1 MDTSDKTNN
10 TNSANNVIDIFS
22 GKPISDFDEKR
33 IIRLSPE
40 LDGLEMLYSNDA
52 SNGRLFSLQ
61 VLCWGLKKSGEVVGL
76 VPWLNQI
83 MPCPELCD
91 PLNGHW
97 EGYYDPGIDDVFEE
111 APMHKVVEL
120 ETAADY
126 YEYQCDSPD
135 DIIQEV
141 PDTIGTHAI
150 LSGDSFQSL
159 TLAEVI
165 SWRLYNNGSI
175 SGMLANQNKV
185 ASTPILPGDACLYP
199 AHKNAKFKYFFQHH
213 IANKIKSKDPEAI
226 AAISLLVDEEK
237 S

>member
-1 MDTSDKTNN
+1 MNSSDKSRNQE
-10 TNSANNVIDIFS
+10 NVVDIFS
-22 GKPISDFDEKR
+22 GKPINDLEDER
-33 IIRLSPE
+33 IVRLSPE

-52 SNGRLFSLQ
+52 SDGRLFSLQ
-61 VLCWGLKKSGEVVGL
+61 VLCWGLRANGEVVGL

-83 MPCPELCD
+83 MSCPELCD

-111 APMHKVVEL
+111 PPIHKVVEL

-126 YEYQCDSPD
+126 YEYQCENPD

-150 LSGDSFQSL
+150 LSSDGFQSL
-159 TLAEVI
+159 TLSEVI
-165 SWRLYNNGSI
+165 SWRLYHDGSI
-175 SGMLANQNKV
+175 SGMLADHDKV
-185 ASTPILPGDACLYP
+185 ASTPILPGDDCLYP
-199 AHKNAKFKYFFQHH
+199 AQENPKFKYFFQHH

-226 AAISLLVDEEK
+226 AAISLLVEDDK
-237 S
+237 QG